1 MRTFLVYLKLELK
14 RALKSAPYFLAGT
27 AVLAVLVGLIA
38 FAAGRVLYS
47 DRAVGIS
54 RWESCCRNRILRL
67 RN

>member
-47 DRAVGIS
+47 ERAVGNI
-54 RWESCCRNRILRL
+54 RVGVVLPQQDPGV
-67 RN
+67 